1 MSLPNGIE
9 ALPMAEWTNQHENFT
24 QRLQPSAC
32 FKLRIPNLT
41 TSQAQ
46 YRQTTANF
54 QWLIRYGIE
63 HNVRMR
69 AIAKG
74 WSFSEVAV
82 TNGGLVDT
90 MALRQSFALQPSMVA
105 PAYQTAGRTADNL
118 FFTECGMS
126 IIGLEQQLE
135 PRKKS
140 VRASGASNGQSIAGA
155 LSTGTHGGAFRF
167 GSIQETVV
175 GLHIVTG
182 PDRHVW
188 LERASYPVA
197 APKFTDWLGVTDVW
211 RDDELFN
218 AALVSFGSFGFIH
231 GVLLEVEP
239 LFLLEE
245 SSSPRVPYR
254 EGVKRLMTHLDLTGL
269 QPWLQLPLNDPTRQ
283 PYHLTIIINP
293 HQFDPTGADP
303 NRGVF
308 VQLLFKAPY
317 RSVYPHR
324 PAPASGFIY
333 GDSSLGLISTVLDH
347 LGNAGVA
354 LVPTLVNRLY
364 PLALE
369 RNNGTAGTMSET
381 FDNTNIR
388 GKAASA
394 AIGIDNRDVL
404 RVLAEVHAL
413 NQQTPFPGV
422 LGLRFV
428 KGTKAT
434 LGFTRFPVT
443 AVLEFD
449 GVEARVTRRFLEM
462 IWARLEILNI
472 AYTLHWGKINFNLTE
487 PRLRKMYGDTAVNQW
502 LGCRHRLLDALTRRV
517 FTNPFMERCG
527 LDKAPTQVPGPVV

>member
-1 MSLPNGIE
+1 
-9 ALPMAEWTNQHENFT
+9 
-24 QRLQPSAC
+24 
-32 FKLRIPNLT
+32 
-41 TSQAQ
+41 
-46 YRQTTANF
+46 
-54 QWLIRYGIE
+54 
-63 HNVRMR
+63 
-69 AIAKG
+69 
-74 WSFSEVAV
+74 
-82 TNGGLVDT
+82 
-90 MALRQSFALQPSMVA
+90 
-105 PAYQTAGRTADNL
+105 
-118 FFTECGMS
+118 MS
-126 IIGLEQQLE
+126 IVGLEQQLE
-135 PRKKS
+135 AQKKS
-140 VRASGASNGQSIAGA
+140 VRASGASNEQSIVGA

-211 RDDELFN
+211 RDDDLFN

-245 SSSPRVPYR
+245 CSSPSVPYR
-254 EGVKRLMTHLDLTGL
+254 AGLQRLMTHLDLTGL
-269 QPWLQLPLNDPTRQ
+269 KPWLQLPLSDPTRQ
-283 PYHLTIIINP
+283 PYHLTVIINP

-303 NRGVF
+303 NRGAF

-317 RSVYPHR
+317 RTVYPRR

-333 GDSSLGLISTVLDH
+333 GDNSLGLISTVLDH
-347 LGNAGVA
+347 VGSAGVA

-388 GKAASA
+388 GRAASA

-413 NQQTPFPGV
+413 NQQAPFPGV

-428 KGTKAT
+428 KATQAT
-434 LGFTRFPVT
+434 LGFTRFPIT

-449 GVEARVTRRFLEM
+449 GVESRVTRRFLEM

-502 LGCRHRLLDALTRRV
+502 LASRHRLLDAPTRRV
-517 FTNPFMERCG
+517 FTNAFMERCG
-527 LDKAPTQVPGPVV
+527 LDKAPAHVRVA